1 MQSRQKRNCLRANAL
16 ASMIG
21 SHFQKLDE
29 PSLTLSWD
37 SYVGVLEGLIK
48 YHRTSHFVLSEPE

>member
-16 ASMIG
+16 ASMVG

-29 PSLTLSWD
+29 FSLTLVLD
-37 SYVGVLEGLIK
+37 SDVGGLEGLIK
-48 YHRTSHFVLSEPE
+48 YLRTSYFLIFEPE